1 MSSCARTTKDFF
13 ISLNRKKVI
22 DKRESPKVELR
33 RCLTI
38 FDLTALGVG
47 TTLGAGVYIL
57 VGDVA
62 KFTAGPGVILSFLIA
77 AVASV
82 LSGLCYAEFGAR
94 VPQSG
99 SAYVYSY
106 ITVGEIMAFTIGW
119 NLILE
124 YVIGIAS
131 VARAWSSNFD
141 GILNGQIEEF
151 FKKHLTLN
159 LPGLAEYVDP
169 LAVGL
174 IILMTILLSIGV
186 RESAMINNVFTI
198 VNLCVIIFVVV
209 TGLIYANIDN
219 WKVIPENV
227 LINNTVKRTDL
238 GNGGFFPFGFNG
250 VLSGAGT
257 CFFAFVGFDIIATT
271 GEEVRNP
278 QTAIP
283 ISIIGCLLICFLAY
297 GLISATLTLMVPY
310 YSISSVAALPLAF
323 SRHGLQWAKYIIST
337 GALCALTTSLL
348 GSMFPLPRIL
358 YAMATDG
365 LLFGFLNRINSKV
378 KTPLLG
384 TIVSGVIGCIM
395 TAVFS
400 LQDLVDMM
408 SIGTLLAY
416 TLVSVSVLLL
426 RGQQMSIGYCI
437 GDTKDYTEVLMD
449 DESWPADKLPLSDEK
464 SYPLKFLNEVADNTL
479 SNDKE
484 PSNGPDEYSDHN
496 KPSIS
501 SNNVDSS
508 SLSTALKQTNNS
520 PLPDNIH
527 LDISTYFRR
536 CFKRELGQDKPSQTT
551 ELIYKI
557 NSYLLLCF
565 IFLGNLGILLLDK
578 LPEEVTKNMIVT
590 ISIWTFVGLMI
601 LISIII
607 CSALARQPE
616 NKTPVAFKVPGVPW
630 IPAISIFINVY
641 LMVKLSGATWIR
653 FLVWMIIGFTI
664 YFGYGYWHS
673 KERKRKK

>member
-238 GNGGFFPFGFNG
+238 GNGGFFPFGLNG

-557 NSYLLLCF
+557 NSYLLH
-565 IFLGNLGILLLDK
+565 K

>member
-238 GNGGFFPFGFNG
+238 GNGGFFPFGLNG

-365 LLFGFLNRINSKV
+365 LLFGFLNQINSKV

-484 PSNGPDEYSDHN
+484 PSNGPDEYFDHN

-557 NSYLLLCF
+557 NSYLLH
-565 IFLGNLGILLLDK
+565 K
-578 LPEEVTKNMIVT
+578 LPEEVTKTMIVT
-590 ISIWTFVGLMI
+590 IPIWTFVGLMI

>member
-238 GNGGFFPFGFNG
+238 GNGGFFPFGLNG

-557 NSYLLLCF
+557 NSYLLH
-565 IFLGNLGILLLDK
+565 K

-653 FLVWMIIGFTI
+653 FLVWMIIDSKHLVTNVLIFSFT
-664 YFGYGYWHS
+664 
-673 KERKRKK
+673 RV

>member
-1 MSSCARTTKDFF
+1 MSSCARTTKNFF

-22 DKRESPKVELR
+22 GKRESPKVELR

-62 KFTAGPGVILSFLIA
+62 KFTAGPGVIISFLIA

-151 FKKHLTLN
+151 FKKHLALN

-186 RESAMINNVFTI
+186 RESAMINNVFTT

-238 GNGGFFPFGFNG
+238 GNGGFFPFGLNG

-449 DESWPADKLPLSDEK
+449 DESWPADKLPLSD
-464 SYPLKFLNEVADNTL
+464 
-479 SNDKE
+479 
-484 PSNGPDEYSDHN
+484 
-496 KPSIS
+496 
-501 SNNVDSS
+501 
-508 SLSTALKQTNNS
+508 LSTDLKQTNNS

-590 ISIWTFVGLMI
+590 IPIWTFVGLMI

>member
-557 NSYLLLCF
+557 NSYLLH
-565 IFLGNLGILLLDK
+565 K

-653 FLVWMIIGFTI
+653 FLVWMIIDSKHLVTNVLIFSFT
-664 YFGYGYWHS
+664 
-673 KERKRKK
+673 RV

>member
-1 MSSCARTTKDFF
+1 MSSCARTTKNFF

-22 DKRESPKVELR
+22 GKRESPKVELR

-62 KFTAGPGVILSFLIA
+62 KFTAGPGVIISFLIA

-151 FKKHLTLN
+151 FKKHLALN

-238 GNGGFFPFGFNG
+238 GNGGFFPFGLNG

-449 DESWPADKLPLSDEK
+449 DESWPADKLPLSD
-464 SYPLKFLNEVADNTL
+464 
-479 SNDKE
+479 
-484 PSNGPDEYSDHN
+484 
-496 KPSIS
+496 
-501 SNNVDSS
+501 
-508 SLSTALKQTNNS
+508 LSTDLKQTNNS

-590 ISIWTFVGLMI
+590 IPIWTFVGLMI

>member
-1 MSSCARTTKDFF
+1 MSSCAQTTKEVLRSF
-13 ISLNRKKVI
+13 SRKKTI
-22 DKRESPKVELR
+22 ESSGSPKQELR
-33 RCLTI
+33 RCLTV

-62 KFTAGPGVILSFLIA
+62 KYTAGPAVILSFLIA

-106 ITVGEIMAFTIGW
+106 IAVGELMAFTIGW

-131 VARAWSSNFD
+131 VGRAWSSNLD
-141 GILNGQIEEF
+141 GFFNGQLEES
-151 FKKHLTLN
+151 FKKHLAMKFACF
-159 LPGLAEYVDP
+159 AEYTDP
-169 LAVGL
+169 IAVGI

-186 RESAMINNVFTI
+186 RESTMINNVFTAI
-198 VNLCVIIFVVV
+198 NLCVILFVVV
-209 TGLIYANIDN
+209 TGLVYANINN
-219 WKVIPENV
+219 WKVNPDNV
-227 LINNTVKRTDL
+227 FTNSTVNVTNV
-238 GNGGFFPFGFNG
+238 GSGGFFPFGFNG

-283 ISIIGCLLICFLAY
+283 ISIIGCLLICFVAY

-310 YSISSVAALPLAF
+310 YAISSVAALPLAV

-365 LLFGFLNRINSKV
+365 LLFSFLSRINSKV
-378 KTPLLG
+378 KTPLFG
-384 TIVSGVIGCIM
+384 TIVAGVIGCVM
-395 TAVFS
+395 AALFS
-400 LQDLVDMM
+400 LKDLVDMM

-426 RGQQMSIGYCI
+426 RGQRMSVGFCFDHSED
-437 GDTKDYTEVLMD
+437 DTKVLTHE
-449 DESWPADKLPLSDEK
+449 ESRPVDISLSNMKLDTMK
-464 SYPLKFLNEVADNTL
+464 SPNKISGCSKKEL
-479 SNDKE
+479 SNDFNKYCNQTKPYVSPSSKE
-484 PSNGPDEYSDHN
+484 NPSLSNTLGQTGTSSATNNISLNMSNYFRHCFKPEPNLN
-496 KPSIS
+496 KPS
-501 SNNVDSS
+501 
-508 SLSTALKQTNNS
+508 K
-520 PLPDNIH
+520 
-527 LDISTYFRR
+527 
-536 CFKRELGQDKPSQTT
+536 TT
-551 ELIYKI
+551 ESIYKI
-557 NSYLLLCF
+557 NTYLLLCV
-565 IFLGNLGILLLDK
+565 ISLCNLGILVFDK
-578 LPEEVTKNMIVT
+578 LPKGATGNLLVT
-590 ISIWTFVGLMI
+590 IPLWMFVAITIVM
-601 LISIII
+601 SVII
-607 CSALARQPE
+607 CLSLARQPE
-616 NKTPVAFKVPGVPW
+616 NQAIVAFKVPGVPW
-630 IPAISIFINVY
+630 LPAVSIFINIY
-641 LMVKLSGATWIR
+641 LMMKLSSATWVR
-653 FLVWMIIGFTI
+653 FVIWMIIGFTI
-664 YFGYGYWHS
+664 YFSYGYWHS
-673 KERKRKK
+673 KERKRTT

>member
-1 MSSCARTTKDFF
+1 MSSCSRTAKDFF

-22 DKRESPKVELR
+22 CKSELSKEELR

-62 KFTAGPGVILSFLIA
+62 KFTAGPGVIISFLIA

-106 ITVGEIMAFTIGW
+106 IAVGEIMAFTIGW

-151 FKKHLTLN
+151 FKKHLALN

-186 RESAMINNVFTI
+186 RESAIINNVFTI
-198 VNLCVIIFVVV
+198 VNLCVIIFVIV

-227 LINNTVKRTDL
+227 LDNNTAKHANL
-238 GNGGFFPFGFNG
+238 GNGGFFPFGLNG

-297 GLISATLTLMVPY
+297 GLISVTLTLMVPY
-310 YSISSVAALPLAF
+310 YAISSVAALPLAF

-378 KTPLLG
+378 KTPLVG
-384 TIVSGVIGCIM
+384 TVVSGVIGCIM
-395 TAVFS
+395 AAVFS

-426 RGQQMSIGYCI
+426 RGQQMSIGYCLNNI
-437 GDTKDYTEVLMD
+437 KDCTEVLMV
-449 DESWPADKLPLSDEK
+449 DESWPGGKLSLSDEK
-464 SYPLKFLNEVADNTL
+464 LYPLKILNKMTDNTL
-479 SNDKE
+479 SSNKE
-484 PSNGPDEYSDHN
+484 RSNGFDEYSDRD
-496 KPSIS
+496 KLSVSP
-501 SNNVDSS
+501 NNIDNP
-508 SLSTALKQTNNS
+508 SLSKALKQTNNS
-520 PLPDNIH
+520 SLTDNIH
-527 LDISTYFRR
+527 LNISSYFQR
-536 CFKRELGQDKPSQTT
+536 CFKLEPGLDKPSKTT

-578 LPEEVTKNMIVT
+578 LPEEATKNMIVT
-590 ISIWTFVGLMI
+590 VPIWTFVGLMI
-601 LISIII
+601 LVSIII

-616 NKTPVAFKVPGVPW
+616 NQTPVAFKVPGVPW
-630 IPAISIFINVY
+630 IPAISIFINAY

-653 FLVWMIIGFTI
+653 FLVWMIIGFAI

-673 KERKRKK
+673 RERKRNK